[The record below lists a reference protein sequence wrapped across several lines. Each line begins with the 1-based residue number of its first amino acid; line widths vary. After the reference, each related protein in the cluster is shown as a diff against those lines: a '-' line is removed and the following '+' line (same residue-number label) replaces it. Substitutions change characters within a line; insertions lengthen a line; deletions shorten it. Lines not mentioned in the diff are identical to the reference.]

1 MNIGS
6 KIRKMRELK
15 GFKQESLA
23 EFLNMSQANLS
34 KIENDELDL
43 QFSKLTQI
51 AKFLDVEVEQIVMLD
66 KAPYFNVENN
76 QNSPALYNSTYNE
89 RTLIDELLKAKDK
102 TIEILERELGKR

>member
-34 KIENDELDL
+34 KIENDEVDL

-51 AKFLDVEVEQIVMLD
+51 AKFLNVEVEQIVMLD
-66 KAPYFNVENN
+66 KAPYFNQENTTN
-76 QNSPALYNSTYNE
+76 TFFQNESTYNE
-89 RTLIDELLKAKDK
+89 RTLIDELLKSKDK